1 MMSGC
6 FLFRYSI
13 YDLQEVRL
21 LRPDVIMEG
30 IEGGP
35 LVAARSVN
43 ALCFFDWETGSL
55 IRRIEIS
62 AKHVYWSDNAEMV
75 YFKILC

>member
-1 MMSGC
+1 M
-6 FLFRYSI
+6 RT
-13 YDLQEVRL
+13 
-21 LRPDVIMEG
+21 LRPDLIMEG

-35 LVAARSVN
+35 LVAARSTN

-62 AKHVYWSDNAEMV
+62 AKHVYWSDSGEMV
-75 YFKILC
+75 NFETVHFTWFADLCFSFSFFD

>member
-1 MMSGC
+1 
-6 FLFRYSI
+6 
-13 YDLQEVRL
+13 
-21 LRPDVIMEG
+21 MEG

-35 LVAARSVN
+35 LIAARSVN

-62 AKHVYWSDNAEMV
+62 AKHVYWSDSAEMV
-75 YFKILC
+75 HFKTVCFKWFTKLF